1 FLVGVHGS
9 DLVFMP
15 PTRVSTVIE
24 IFYLKGYTRDYQ
36 WTSTA
41 LGMKHYGVW
50 NDTYFSLPQQEPPVA
65 YPHGFQNDYIPV
77 HGPTVA
83 KLIEDRVD
91 GQDLLDRE
99 DGA

>member
-1 FLVGVHGS
+1 MFGTIRESLIYFFFFPFRS
-9 DLVFMP
+9 
-15 PTRVSTVIE
+15 
-24 IFYLKGYTRDYQ
+24 
-36 WTSTA
+36 
-41 LGMKHYGVW
+41 VW
-50 NDTYFSLPQQEPPVA
+50 LTDHSYFSLPQKEPPVA
-65 YPHGFQNDYIPV
+65 YPRGFQEDYIPV